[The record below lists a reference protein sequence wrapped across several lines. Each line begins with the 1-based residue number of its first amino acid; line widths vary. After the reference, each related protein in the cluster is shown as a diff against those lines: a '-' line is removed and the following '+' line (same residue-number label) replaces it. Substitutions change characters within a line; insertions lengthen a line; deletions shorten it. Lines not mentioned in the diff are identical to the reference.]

1 MITKMQIDPYQ
12 LFMKQKRKS
21 QAEPI
26 KTANLQI
33 PEVRRNYMK
42 VIKEKFGD
50 LNLNKKSKPMLKKNG
65 TFQ

>member
-26 KTANLQI
+26 KTANQI

-65 TFQ
+65 TLQ